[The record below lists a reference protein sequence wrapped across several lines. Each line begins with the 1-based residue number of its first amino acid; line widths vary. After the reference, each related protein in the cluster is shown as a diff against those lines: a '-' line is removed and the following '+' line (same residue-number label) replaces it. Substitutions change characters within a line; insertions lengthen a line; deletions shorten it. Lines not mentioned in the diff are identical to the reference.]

1 MHDRRRMKNI
11 KKKQKGRIVLFPKE
25 KMQGKILHQF
35 SIVQSVIQSQSASI
49 HSQTQGKV

>member
-11 KKKQKGRIVLFPKE
+11 KKQKGRIVLFPKE
-25 KMQGKILHQF
+25 KMQGKILHQS
-35 SIVQSVIQSQSASI
+35 SIIQSVIQSQSASI